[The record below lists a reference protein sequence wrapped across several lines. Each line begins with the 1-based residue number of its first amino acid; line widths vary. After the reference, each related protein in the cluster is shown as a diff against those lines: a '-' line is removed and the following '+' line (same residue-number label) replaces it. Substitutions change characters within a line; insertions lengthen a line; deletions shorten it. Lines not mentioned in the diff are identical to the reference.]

1 MIQNL
6 LIAILLGLIGGT
18 IPGPVLTAIFTE
30 ILQNNLTKS
39 FRIVFLAFLSET
51 LVALVSLLILS
62 SLNFSLG
69 FFNFIS
75 LFGAIILFWIGTS
88 IYKIKSIKLENKVHF
103 SFFKIFLMIVSNGVL
118 WIFWITVCIP
128 KALELK
134 KEILFGQ
141 FIFLGLVEIGWL
153 ISTLG
158 IAFIFSK
165 FRSILLKP
173 KIMPIIFKLFAFTFF
188 YFALDIIY
196 NSVNYFFNN

>member
-1 MIQNL
+1 MTQNL
-6 LIAILLGLIGGT
+6 LIAILLGLIGGA

-30 ILQNNLTKS
+30 ILQNNLVKS
-39 FRIVFLAFLSET
+39 FRIVFLAFLAEST
-51 LVALVSLLILS
+51 VAIISLLLLT
-62 SLNFSLG
+62 SLPISFKFL
-69 FFNFIS
+69 NFIS
-75 LFGAIILFWIGTS
+75 LFGAIILIWLGIS
-88 IYKIKSIKLENKVHF
+88 IYKIKSLTLENKVNF
-103 SFFKIFLMIVSNGVL
+103 SISKIFVMIVSNGVL

-158 IAFIFSK
+158 IAFVFSK

-173 KIMPIIFKLFAFTFF
+173 KILPIVFKLFAFTFI

-196 NSVNYFFNN
+196 KSVNYFLHN